1 MPSERVSE
9 ASESVGL
16 LHGPD
21 HSDRPQESTS
31 YSEWRVNVSKIFF
44 FKGHNRELREKVNI

>member
-21 HSDRPQESTS
+21 HSDHPQESTS

-44 FKGHNRELREKVNI
+44 FKGHNRELREKVKI